1 MTYRTTSRRGTIF
14 ASTIAVFSMLALPAN
29 ALGVGGGGV
38 GGGVGGGSSGD
49 SAGGSSGG
57 SAGSGGVG
65 GGVGAGVGAGVGVGG
80 VSAGVGAGVGAG
92 RSGVGA
98 GVGAGVGKGHGAVG
112 AGVGVGAGHTGSGI
126 GVGIGAGLGVS
137 HDHGTTKGRDT
148 AAPTTPVRDTATVS
162 TRSSTAAV
170 AQALVGVVV
179 MTRDNKALGIVRSAT
194 AKANAVHVSIELNPS
209 FGFKTETVTIALPAV
224 EPTKGM
230 VTLDVPM
237 RRFRKDL
244 G

>member
-38 GGGVGGGSSGD
+38 GGGVGGGSSGE
-49 SAGGSSGG
+49 SAGSSGG
-57 SAGSGGVG
+57 STGSGGVG
-65 GGVGAGVGAGVGVGG
+65 GGVGAGVGVGG

-112 AGVGVGAGHTGSGI
+112 AGVGVGVGPTGSGI

-209 FGFKTETVTIALPAV
+209 FGFKSETVTMALPAV

>member
-1 MTYRTTSRRGTIF
+1 MTYRTTSRQGTIF
-14 ASTIAVFSMLALPAN
+14 ASTIAVFTMLALPAN
-29 ALGVGGGGV
+29 ALGGVGGGGV
-38 GGGVGGGSSGD
+38 GGVGGGSSGE
-49 SAGGSSGG
+49 SAGSGGSSGG

-65 GGVGAGVGAGVGVGG
+65 GGVGAGVGVGG

-112 AGVGVGAGHTGSGI
+112 AGVGVGAGHTGTGI
-126 GVGIGAGLGVS
+126 GVGIGVGVGVT

-209 FGFKTETVTIALPAV
+209 FGFKTETVTMALPAV

>member
-38 GGGVGGGSSGD
+38 GGGVGGGSSGE
-49 SAGGSSGG
+49 SAGSSGG
-57 SAGSGGVG
+57 STGSGGVG
-65 GGVGAGVGAGVGVGG
+65 GGVGAGVGVGG

-112 AGVGVGAGHTGSGI
+112 AGVGVGVGHTGSGI

-209 FGFKTETVTIALPAV
+209 FGFKSETVTMALPAV